1 MTSVPFV
8 SQARVQAAVASIYS
22 LAAEPGRIG
31 EILDGFADVLGG
43 KGLLMG
49 PLARATSADCSLVTY
64 ASPVFHEAL
73 PAYLDHY
80 VALNPRK
87 NWLTATGAG
96 DIVFSDHDFIDDTA
110 IGRHA
115 FYNDF
120 LLPHENLYSL
130 NRVSSRLGGRRLW
143 ISVQYGHRAPAPERW
158 QREIF
163 SILSDHLVQ
172 ALDLYGR
179 LRALRP
185 EDGEVL
191 EQFDCPALILSA
203 TGRIL
208 RLNGLADRFADPRIG
223 FARGRVTA
231 SAPGDAV
238 RLDRLLAGVRLRST
252 GGSAPDVI
260 ALTGDGTRMP
270 LLVKASPYR
279 TSEFEHRLGDLVDD
293 LPQTLLLVHSDQP
306 SGRSAVAA
314 LRTLGL
320 TPAEA
325 RVADLVAAGRSP
337 EEAADDLGIALST
350 ARHHLKRAHEKLGIR
365 RQADLVRIVGGLTRF
380 AGTTDERG

>member
-1 MTSVPFV
+1 MTSVPLV

-22 LAAEPGRIG
+22 LAAEPGRLT

-87 NWLTATGAG
+87 NWLTATGV
-96 DIVFSDHDFIDDTA
+96 DDVVFSDHDFIDEA
-110 IGRHA
+110 AMRRHA
-115 FYNDF
+115 FYNEF
-120 LLPHENLYSL
+120 LLPHDNLYSL
-130 NRVSSRLGGRRLW
+130 DRVSSRLGGRKLW
-143 ISVQYGHRAPAPERW
+143 ISIQYGHRAAAPERW

-163 SILSDHLVQ
+163 SILSEHLIQ

-179 LRALRP
+179 LRGLRP
-185 EDGEVL
+185 EDGEIL
-191 EQFDCPALILSA
+191 DQFDSPALLLSA
-203 TGRIL
+203 SGRIL
-208 RLNGLADRFADPRIG
+208 RLNAAADRFADPRIG
-223 FARGRVTA
+223 FARGRVNATA
-231 SAPGDAV
+231 TADAT
-238 RLDRLLAGVRLRST
+238 RLDRLLAGVRQRTL
-252 GGSAPDVI
+252 GGTAPDVV
-260 ALTGDGTRMP
+260 ALAGDGTRMP
-270 LLVKASPYR
+270 LLVKATPYR
-279 TSEFEHRLGDLVDD
+279 ASEFEHRLGDLVDD
-293 LPQTLLLVHSDQP
+293 LPHTLLLIHSDQP
-306 SGRSAVAA
+306 SGRSATAA
-314 LRTLGL
+314 LRELGL

-337 EEAADDLGIALST
+337 EEAAEDLGIALST

-365 RQADLVRIVGGLTRF
+365 RQADLVRIVGGLSRF
-380 AGTTDERG
+380 AGSPRDRA